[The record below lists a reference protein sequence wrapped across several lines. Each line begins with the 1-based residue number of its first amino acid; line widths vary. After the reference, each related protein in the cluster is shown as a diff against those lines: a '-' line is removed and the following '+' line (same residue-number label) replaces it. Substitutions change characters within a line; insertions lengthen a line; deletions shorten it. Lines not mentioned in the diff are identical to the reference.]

1 MSKIAESLTELIG
14 NTPMLELSGVARR
27 YGTVARIVA
36 KLESFNPG
44 GSVKD
49 RTALSMIEDAEA
61 RGVLSPGAT
70 IVEPT
75 SGNTGVGLAWIA
87 RTRGYKTILTMPET
101 MSVERQRLL
110 KAMGA
115 ELVLTPGSA
124 GMAGAIARAE
134 ALLKEIP
141 QSVMMRQF
149 ENSANPTVH
158 RKTTAEE
165 IWRDTDGAVD
175 VFVAGVGTGGTLT
188 GVAQGLKAHNPAVVT
203 VAVEPASSP
212 VLSGGEP
219 GAHQIGRA
227 HV

>member
-1 MSKIAESLTELIG
+1 MSKIAKSLTELIG

-101 MSVERQRLL
+101 MCVERQRLL

-141 QSVMMRQF
+141 PSVMMRQL
-149 ENSANPTVH
+149 AN
-158 RKTTAEE
+158 
-165 IWRDTDGAVD
+165 
-175 VFVAGVGTGGTLT
+175 
-188 GVAQGLKAHNPAVVT
+188 
-203 VAVEPASSP
+203 
-212 VLSGGEP
+212 
-219 GAHQIGRA
+219 
-227 HV
+227 